1 MTQVLESEAED
12 IKTVIITLFLMFE
25 NLSRDMEDIRKTQ
38 IELLK
43 LKSTM
48 SKMKKKVCWIVFK
61 TNLMF

>member
-1 MTQVLESEAED
+1 MLESEAED

-25 NLSRDMEDIRKTQ
+25 NPSRDMEDIRKTQ

-48 SKMKKKVCWIVFK
+48 SEIKEKMRWIGFK
-61 TNLMF
+61 TNSKF